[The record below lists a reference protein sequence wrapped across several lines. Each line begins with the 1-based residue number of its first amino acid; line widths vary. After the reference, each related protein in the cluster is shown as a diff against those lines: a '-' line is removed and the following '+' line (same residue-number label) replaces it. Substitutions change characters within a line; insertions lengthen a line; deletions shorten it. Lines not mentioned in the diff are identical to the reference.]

1 MTMLRFVVLLC
12 LLGLALSGPPVGKS
26 REEIDAFQKYLES
39 GRTNNGVRLE
49 DRMAEN
55 PNGKAWENSG
65 KYQGDIILDEDQ
77 VQAMVNDFSAGRNAY
92 TWPNTKWPQNTVVY
106 EIAAGH
112 FTTAAQNAII
122 AGIRDIERNTCIRFR
137 LRQWYDTNYVRVTYP
152 ANLVSNLGLP
162 YDYASTMH
170 YGGYGFSINGR
181 PTMVA
186 LWDTAGVM
194 GQQQWISAWDWQR
207 VNRHYNCAGAWNRD
221 APVDDSAPGQL
232 IKSSTYLS
240 HVRLQHPAMNVA
252 CDACGETFIASVK
265 PESKCASCGLQF
277 LSQDALARHAAA
289 GCDPDLSKDD
299 SACAWTLRDR
309 CSGGHSRVTNKA
321 DKFKNLAAQSP
332 DHPEMYSGKY
342 QGDIVLD
349 KEDVDDMVAQ
359 YASGR
364 NAVIFPGLST
374 QWPDNTV
381 IWTFADTHYEEPGQK
396 EAVLEAMKLIE
407 SKTCVKFRQAEPSDR
422 FFVNMTSYPFGCYA
436 HVGYRVWR
444 GPHIFNL
451 GSTPGSDCYRQPTI
465 VHELMHIMGF
475 FHMHATYDR
484 DNYVRVNYE
493 NIVSV
498 GNLGVEYDYE
508 IDGVMGQ
515 REYITEKDWLRINR
529 YHNCPGAWE

>member
-137 LRQWYDTNYVRVTYP
+137 LRQWYDTNYVRVTNFNDGCYAHVGFWASRGIHTLNLTWPSCSLHTTIVHEWLHIIGFLHMQSTHNRDDYVRILWENIWPGMEHNFDKYP

-232 IKSSTYLS
+232 
-240 HVRLQHPAMNVA
+240 M
-252 CDACGETFIASVK
+252 
-265 PESKCASCGLQF
+265 
-277 LSQDALARHAAA
+277 
-289 GCDPDLSKDD
+289 
-299 SACAWTLRDR
+299 
-309 CSGGHSRVTNKA
+309 
-321 DKFKNLAAQSP
+321 
-332 DHPEMYSGKY
+332 
-342 QGDIVLD
+342 
-349 KEDVDDMVAQ
+349 
-359 YASGR
+359 
-364 NAVIFPGLST
+364 
-374 QWPDNTV
+374 
-381 IWTFADTHYEEPGQK
+381 
-396 EAVLEAMKLIE
+396 
-407 SKTCVKFRQAEPSDR
+407 
-422 FFVNMTSYPFGCYA
+422 
-436 HVGYRVWR
+436 
-444 GPHIFNL
+444 
-451 GSTPGSDCYRQPTI
+451 
-465 VHELMHIMGF
+465 
-475 FHMHATYDR
+475 
-484 DNYVRVNYE
+484 
-493 NIVSV
+493 
-498 GNLGVEYDYE
+498 
-508 IDGVMGQ
+508 
-515 REYITEKDWLRINR
+515 
-529 YHNCPGAWE
+529 